1 MFPLA
6 DFSIIDGKTEFQ
18 NGVEIACELPT
29 HARSS
34 AQFYA
39 AMQRLQLLHPTP
51 LRALW
56 CGALAC
62 DFLRV

>member
-1 MFPLA
+1 MLPPA

-39 AMQRLQLLHPTP
+39 AMRRLQLLHPTP

-56 CGALAC
+56 YGAL
-62 DFLRV
+62 DD